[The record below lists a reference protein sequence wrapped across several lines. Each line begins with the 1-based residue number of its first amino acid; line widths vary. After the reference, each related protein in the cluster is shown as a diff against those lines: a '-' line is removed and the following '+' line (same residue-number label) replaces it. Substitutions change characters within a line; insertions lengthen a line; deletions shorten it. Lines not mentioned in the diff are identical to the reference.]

1 MIKLNVIGDPV
12 MHSKSPIVHGK
23 VMNALGVEY
32 EYDRVLVKKGGLAE
46 YIKNAVSSGI
56 IGFNLTMPH
65 KTDIIPFLKE
75 IDNDA
80 KLFGAVNTVKIK
92 DGELYGYNT
101 DAGGLVLSLAENGFD
116 VKNKDIV
123 ILGAGGVS
131 STIAVKFAVMGAK
144 SITILN
150 RTPEK
155 AENIYNIIESIR
167 DKFNIASNVK
177 FGDFKID
184 TLKHYTKDCDML
196 LNATPLGMT
205 GVDLDYEDLS
215 FMDTMRGDTFV
226 ADLIYSPAKTR
237 FLEYAEQLSHKIMNG
252 YGMLIGQAILADEI
266 YLDRKLDVSELYTKA
281 TV

>member
-12 MHSKSPIVHGK
+12 MHSKSPVVHGK
-23 VMNALGVEY
+23 ILDALGVEY
-32 EYDRVLVKKGGLAE
+32 EYDRVRVKKGGLSE
-46 YIKNAVSSGI
+46 YVKNAVASGVT
-56 IGFNLTMPH
+56 GFNLTMPH
-65 KTDIIPFLKE
+65 KVDIIPFLKE
-75 IDNDA
+75 IDDDA
-80 KLFGAVNTVKIK
+80 RLFGAVNTVKIA

-116 VKNKDIV
+116 VKDKEII

-144 SITILN
+144 SIVVLN

-155 AENIYNIIESIR
+155 AEKICSSINNIR
-167 DKFNIASNVK
+167 DKFGIFAEVK
-177 FGDFKID
+177 FGGFDID
-184 TLKHYTKDCDML
+184 TLKKFAGKCDMI

-205 GVDLDYEDLS
+205 GVGSDYDDLS
-215 FMDTMRGDTFV
+215 FLDCLRNNTFV
-226 ADLIYSPAKTR
+226 ADLIYSPEKTK
-237 FLEYAEQLSHKIMNG
+237 FLEYAELCGHKIMNG

-266 YLDRKLDVSELYTKA
+266 YLDQKLDVSELYTKA